1 MAKNDNDLT
10 CKNKSI
16 TMNLSAFAYNLFA
29 ALSSSESSNVL
40 ISPYSIV
47 STLSLLLAGSTPN
60 SKCQEQLQSVLNID
74 SHTDMADLTQSLTD
88 AATQNGEGVTLT
100 SANGIWSKSLLASYV
115 DLLKTVHNAKAEIL
129 PETYGPIDSYIAEH
143 TDGNITG
150 MMGNDKVDP
159 LTRAILVN
167 AVYFKGDWMEKF
179 DTNATSKGLF
189 QTFGTTMDGK
199 NEEKN
204 AMFMKATRKM
214 NFGEDVEVLDGAS
227 VVQLYYGTSGDS
239 SKSNDGSALESEF
252 SAFFILPAREGKE
265 GMENVIQ
272 RLQALHP
279 NANNGVGM
287 CGTGSDEVNGFDAIL
302 DEMDNYQKVQLKLPR
317 FKLSYGT
324 TSIKEQLKSLGLESC
339 FIDDGMLSQMSDDP
353 QVHLDDVYHKAMME
367 VTEEGTVAAAAT
379 VGVVMTRSMPRP
391 PVKLTFDRPFIVA
404 VVHTSVGMP
413 SSPPVMTPL
422 FLAQVVD
429 PELTFS

>member
-47 STLSLLLAGSTPN
+47 STLSLLLAGATPN
-60 SKCQEQLQSVLNID
+60 SKCQEQLQSVLNIG

-100 SANGIWSKSLLASYV
+100 SANGIWSNSLLPSYV
-115 DLLKTVHNAKAEIL
+115 GLLKTVHNAKADIL
-129 PETYGPIDSYIAEH
+129 PETYQPIDSYIAERTNGKI
-143 TDGNITG
+143 TD
-150 MMGNDKVDP
+150 MMGNKKVDP

-167 AVYFKGDWMEKF
+167 AVYFKGDWMAKF
-179 DTNATSKGLF
+179 DANATSKGLF
-189 QTFGTTMDGK
+189 QTFGTTMNGK
-199 NEEKN
+199 GEEKN

-214 NFGEDVEVLDGAS
+214 NFGQDVEVLDGAS

-239 SKSNDGSALESEF
+239 GKSNDGSVPESEF

-265 GMENVIQ
+265 GMEDVIQ
-272 RLQALHP
+272 RLQALHQ
-279 NANNGVGM
+279 NENNGEM
-287 CGTGSDEVNGFDAIL
+287 CGTGIDEVSGFDAIL
-302 DEMDNYQKVQLKLPR
+302 DEMDDYQKVQLKLPR

-324 TSIKEQLKSLGLESC
+324 TSIKEHLKSLGIKSC

-353 QVHLDDVYHKAMME
+353 LVHLDDVYHKAMME

-379 VGVVMTRSMPRP
+379 VGVVMTRSIPRP
-391 PVKLTFDRPFIVA
+391 PVELTFDRPFIMA
-404 VVHTSVGMP
+404 VVHKPVGMP
-413 SSPPVMTPL
+413 SSPRVITPL